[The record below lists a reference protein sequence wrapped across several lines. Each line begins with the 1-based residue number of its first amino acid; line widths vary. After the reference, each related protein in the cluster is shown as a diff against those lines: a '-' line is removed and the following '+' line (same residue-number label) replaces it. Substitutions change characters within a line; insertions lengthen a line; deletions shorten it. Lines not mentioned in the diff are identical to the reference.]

1 MRLRSKFAVKCA
13 KATSSLIKKLN
24 RGSGVTLPGYVA
36 RLIDPNILKELSGQ
50 VRKKTIVTM
59 GTNGKTTTNA
69 ILCKALEHEGQK
81 VIINRTGANML
92 NGIISAFVLATDK
105 HGNLDADY
113 ACIEVDEIASVGVLP
128 KIEPDCALLTNISRD
143 QLDRFGEVDITYNK
157 LMTAVTS
164 VPKTTL
170 IINCDD
176 ILSYSLAQESKN
188 AFVTYGISEQIF
200 DDVSRSEIRESI
212 FCRKCGKKL
221 EYQFFHYGQLGLYH
235 CPNCGWNRPNP
246 EYTAEHVVR
255 EDELYSFDMDGIH
268 FDPQIRTPYNI
279 YNTLSAY
286 AALKTMGAG
295 YEHFKEM
302 IEAFDY
308 GNNRESIFNIN
319 GARVQ
324 LHLAK
329 NPIGFQQKVSHVL
342 RDPNPKDIIIQ
353 INDTYQDGEDVSWLW
368 DVDFQYLAESN
379 ARKIITAGT
388 RKYDMALRL
397 KYEDVSCES
406 TDDMRASVL
415 EAEVIPFLSGEKID
429 FSKLDIV
436 LLGGGSDREQ
446 ELVCGFL
453 KDIKDDFKA
462 YVEDGG
468 VVLAVCG
475 GYQLLGKYYKTNKK
489 TIEGLSILDITTEWQ
504 PERLIRNI
512 VLNSPLFE
520 QPVVGFENHGGRT
533 YIGDHTPFGKVF
545 YGLGNTGKS
554 GYEGVIYKNVIA
566 TYLHGPLLPKNPQ
579 VCDYLLE
586 KALQRKYG
594 EEVKLEPLKDET
606 EKKANSYI
614 ADRYSDKKYVLRETV
629 KRHT

>member
-368 DVDFQYLAESN
+368 DVDFDRFGEESI
-379 ARKIITAGT
+379 RSITVSGI
-388 RKYDMALRL
+388 RCQDMRLRL
-397 KYEDVSCES
+397 KYVDIP
-406 TDDMRASVL
+406 SVL
-415 EAEVIPFLSGEKID
+415 EPDVEKA
-429 FSKLDIV
+429 V
-436 LLGGGSDREQ
+436 RDR
-446 ELVCGFL
+446 
-453 KDIKDDFKA
+453 IKDGTGNL
-462 YVEDGG
+462 YVLVNYTALFG
-468 VVLAVCG
+468 
-475 GYQLLGKYYKTNKK
+475 T
-489 TIEGLSILDITTEWQ
+489 
-504 PERLIRNI
+504 RNI
-512 VLNSPLFE
+512 L
-520 QPVVGFENHGGRT
+520 
-533 YIGDHTPFGKVF
+533 K
-545 YGLGNTGKS
+545 
-554 GYEGVIYKNVIA
+554 
-566 TYLHGPLLPKNPQ
+566 
-579 VCDYLLE
+579 
-586 KALQRKYG
+586 
-594 EEVKLEPLKDET
+594 KLEGEQK
-606 EKKANSYI
+606 
-614 ADRYSDKKYVLRETV
+614 
-629 KRHT
+629 